1 LTRWLSN
8 TSIRRTS
15 DLPGAEAAMMTPS
28 TTAITD
34 LLELLARMLH
44 ARGYQHD
51 MFPAQWVAL
60 RYFSKARRDLCT
72 ASELAR
78 FQGMANGPV
87 SRTVRTLQQKGLL
100 AKSKDQPRGK
110 AELLELTTSG
120 RTLLNLDPSR
130 ELEAILSGFGD
141 DTRTMLAQTLESL
154 IHQLSPPMPTS
165 AAKTA

>member
-1 LTRWLSN
+1 MT
-8 TSIRRTS
+8 
-15 DLPGAEAAMMTPS
+15 TPS
-28 TTAITD
+28 ATTLSD

-87 SRTVRTLQQKGLL
+87 SRTVRTLLHKGLL
-100 AKSKDQPRGK
+100 TKSREQPRGK
-110 AELLELTTSG
+110 AEILELTTSG
-120 RTLLNLDPSR
+120 RALLKFDPCR
-130 ELEAILSGFGD
+130 EIETILSGLGD
-141 DTRTMLAQTLESL
+141 DARVLLGNTLELL
-154 IHQLSPPMPTS
+154 IHRLSLPL
-165 AAKTA
+165 AKIA

>member
-1 LTRWLSN
+1 
-8 TSIRRTS
+8 
-15 DLPGAEAAMMTPS
+15 MMTPS
-28 TTAITD
+28 ATALAD
-34 LLELLARMLH
+34 LLELIARMLN

-87 SRTVRTLQQKGLL
+87 SRTVRTLLHKGLL

-110 AELLELTTSG
+110 AEILEVTTSG
-120 RTLLNLDPSR
+120 RALLKLDPSR
-130 ELEAILSGFGD
+130 EIESILSGLSD
-141 DTRTMLAQTLESL
+141 EARVLLSDTLELLIRRLSL
-154 IHQLSPPMPTS
+154 PL
-165 AAKTA
+165 AKIA

>member
-1 LTRWLSN
+1 M
-8 TSIRRTS
+8 I
-15 DLPGAEAAMMTPS
+15 TPS
-28 TTAITD
+28 ATALAD

-87 SRTVRTLQQKGLL
+87 SRTVRTLLHKGLV
-100 AKSKDQPRGK
+100 AKAKDQPRGK
-110 AELLELTTSG
+110 AEILELTTSG
-120 RTLLNLDPSR
+120 RALLKLDPCR
-130 ELEAILSGFGD
+130 ELESILSGLGD
-141 DTRTMLAQTLESL
+141 DARVLLGDTLETLIRRLSL
-154 IHQLSPPMPTS
+154 PM
-165 AAKTA
+165 AKTA

>member
-1 LTRWLSN
+1 M
-8 TSIRRTS
+8 I
-15 DLPGAEAAMMTPS
+15 TPS
-28 TTAITD
+28 ATALAD

-87 SRTVRTLQQKGLL
+87 SRTVRTLLHKGLISK
-100 AKSKDQPRGK
+100 AKEQPRGK
-110 AELLELTTSG
+110 AEILELTTSG
-120 RTLLNLDPSR
+120 RALLKLDPCR
-130 ELEAILSGFGD
+130 ELESILSSLGD
-141 DTRTMLAQTLESL
+141 DARVLLGDTLETLIRRLSL
-154 IHQLSPPMPTS
+154 PM
-165 AAKTA
+165 AKIA

>member
-1 LTRWLSN
+1 MT
-8 TSIRRTS
+8 
-15 DLPGAEAAMMTPS
+15 TPS
-28 TTAITD
+28 ATALAD

-60 RYFSKARRDLCT
+60 RYFSKARRELCT

-100 AKSKDQPRGK
+100 IKAREQPRGK
-110 AELLELTTSG
+110 AEILELTTSG
-120 RTLLNLDPSR
+120 RALLKFDPCR
-130 ELEAILSGFGD
+130 EIESILSGLGD
-141 DTRTMLAQTLESL
+141 DARLLLGDTLELL
-154 IHQLSPPMPTS
+154 IRRLSIPV
-165 AAKTA
+165 AKIA